1 MRNLQ
6 KILALVLALI
16 MSFSLVATAGAFSD
30 DGDISDA
37 YKDAVTVLNGLEV
50 FKGYDNG
57 ATFQPKGNITRAE
70 VAAIIYRI
78 ATGDV
83 KDTQASIYSTYGQ
96 FTDVLDGSWYAGYV
110 NYCANAGYIK
120 GRGNKIFDPQ
130 ATVTGYEALAMI
142 LRAVGYDKNGEF
154 TGSNWQIRTASIAN
168 ERGISKNVTSAML
181 GQAATREVVA
191 ELLFRSIIIPKV
203 NFNAN
208 TLSYTE
214 KPLNADGKKDTL
226 GYESL
231 KLEEITG
238 IVTANE
244 YADLEKSITLND
256 GKTRMRVDGVDG
268 QDYILDYTE
277 ENLLD
282 GLDAIGEEH
291 NAYIQNANTTSAKVF
306 VMTKTDNNK
315 TYETLEEVEIDTDSK
330 FREKTGFQRSAS
342 ATEDFLNFDEVN
354 EWHSDWRIKYV
365 VSSVDSVVRGDVETQ
380 IKRINTLTNFELP
393 STLGA
398 ELATPL
404 TFANGYRLI
413 QDGTTDKYFIEYTKE
428 FRIDE
433 VINSIHRGNI
443 EEIFNIADKLN
454 NGYVRGEV
462 YVGTSSMKDISDEI
476 SFKQFVEQYI
486 DNTEAKITDNE
497 NGNWLKVIDNDN
509 DGQAEYVLKIVYTM
523 AQVVRAK
530 DGKYG
535 LDTEDVVLCNSKKGA
550 DDAVNFIDDDDVR
563 SEDTLALDDIV
574 YYAVIDDKAWA
585 TKAEIANVKIDVVN
599 RKDLKVTTT
608 DGTEYVESGVCEEI
622 VSNDYNS
629 GVTNMNGSATY
640 DIYLDRG
647 GFLAAFTDSNGGDF
661 TLIVDGWY
669 NNTKNGVEYAVR
681 AYNDETNRQD
691 MIDVTRG
698 GSMFIG
704 DVQWD
709 KHNVQNNAWN
719 ALKWLGGVTAA
730 KANDGALDNN
740 PAGQLNG
747 ESGIQANEDVKTTV
761 ATLTGDGMLL
771 PVDYAST
778 GTARTDKVVRM
789 LAPKNNAIP
798 TSAASY
804 NAEVYRTSDSLGIT
818 DTAYDAADGT
828 AELRALSST
837 TYYLV
842 YPSGNAESGFVVERY
857 VGYANVP
864 SIDDGF
870 VEDVYAVGTRQNRVS
885 TLGADSYFT
894 ANVVVVE
901 LNANYRGKQEQV
913 FIYNMPEAGSRVGIE
928 SVDLIRENGK
938 LETVKIDFNASNI
951 RDYRVA
957 LPATTGWA
965 TWWGPGLYFLYT
977 TSTEGLYTVQ
987 PMSAADIAA
996 NDYVVGWSATAQGTL
1011 KNDYVSVV
1019 AFDENN
1025 NTYGLVEKSAAKSG
1039 IYTLEYNNSGIAT
1052 LDSHEA
1058 TAGNIQRYLGE
1069 RTDVN
1074 AGSDYSPYDHTP
1086 LDGHDCRDNWNQNRV
1101 LIHYDGNNAL
1111 YAISFSNKVNS
1122 NARLA
1127 EAVWRNNRPSASAW
1141 SKNYDSIL
1149 NFVKFV
1155 VEDYRGE
1162 TDIDDYD
1169 NVFTWANIWGNAEA
1183 ALKGLPYNSLSASQ
1197 KATYDRL
1204 IKAFGGVYDHTV
1216 TVEFVNDATGEIVA
1230 TATANVKA
1238 GENANVAF
1246 TEEILGKYTVLR
1258 AEPADALNADKT
1270 AVVLNNVTADA
1281 AVKVYLEE
1289 IQVLETLEVINGE
1302 ETTVDPSLVGKTVT
1316 LIVKDDSITANG
1328 WYHVTGGNLSDTC
1341 AANADANG
1349 VLKFPYT
1356 IDAEKFTITAAQE
1369 PFFTGVGGAPSQFG
1383 SDENGNIILVTYE
1396 WLNKPTTQRSRAAAG
1411 DVATG
1416 ERGSLIAMKLGDA
1429 ELYFVFEDGKY
1440 ILRTDKT
1447 ADELNAA
1454 LAGCSVDDN
1463 GLYQVSVAPDE
1474 ATTNGDASVKKTEGA
1489 NTVVN
1494 FDLGQPKAVG
1504 AKLPETVT
1512 IDGQVTASVKWFYNG
1527 QEIDPATDDIYAKDT
1542 EGYTYE
1548 IVQPVVNDETL
1559 FPVDI
1564 IASEETADQKVTVEN
1579 KEDLA
1584 EVVVTPDEVTV
1595 APQPSEAK
1603 LNVESVADKYL
1614 IKFSSDSG
1622 NSGKYA
1628 FEIQDPLTVTKAA
1641 DGKTINVSGVSKYVS
1656 SWTDWGNSEGA
1667 YYIALQISC
1676 PGVSTQNILFKSV
1689 DGWDK
1694 PGPGEGYKPLGTAD
1708 GTTAAGDEYAVL
1720 VWKLS
1725 DDDKGVRKN
1734 IDVKVGNETF
1744 VIDLSGVKTG
1754 ADNEVLKVEAV
1765 GAQEQISE
1773 TTNSGAKDYGKKGGD
1788 IQNITVGELS
1798 GNTIKVTG
1806 TTKYIGRKDEEGNLV
1821 GWTEY
1826 AASNN
1831 TGFFVALKIS
1841 YPGIKPTEIKGI
1853 YGEREKGLSTDTD
1866 AKAGEAGLAL
1876 IRLDNNELGL
1886 RKNFTVEVAGKRYI
1900 VDLSGVTT
1908 GDAADVLS
1916 VTPVGADEIVLGK
1929 KGSELQEI
1937 TASGTNNDIK
1947 IAGKLKYVPSY
1958 EGWSE
1963 GAKGY
1968 FIALHVEHSGVL
1980 AYDEIKLLPS
1990 NGGNGVALGSE
2001 GDGPENAN
2009 VIVKKIDPKDKKTQS
2024 VKLEVKGVVYTID
2037 LAGVEFE
2044 DKLDVTAFTGAMS
2057 EPWDSVEVSQVNNID
2072 VVRDGET
2079 FKVTGEA
2086 YYVDPMAGFG
2096 DGDLAKGYYITLDFK
2111 TDGTE
2116 ITVKGQ
2122 ESADVT
2128 LSDNDMIRR
2137 LYVDSR
2143 GQVKNISVEAFGKDF
2158 TIDVSELKLVDKF
2171 TLKETEET
2179 TLIGKPTGE
2188 LQNGLTVTVDEAT
2201 KTWKI
2206 AGDVKYVTKWE
2217 GAYSDEQAK
2226 GWFVA
2231 LDWEYLTGGIMEWY
2245 SDLLASSPR
2254 KLGKGDGSD
2263 DNNISGTIVT
2273 RIAGTDMEIKNVK
2286 VVTGSGDEW
2295 TVDFQGVTL
2304 LGPDGTPITPASA
2317 MALDL
2322 DFGTADFA
2330 EF

>member
-1 MRNLQ
+1 M
-6 KILALVLALI
+6 
-16 MSFSLVATAGAFSD
+16 
-30 DGDISDA
+30 
-37 YKDAVTVLNGLEV
+37 
-50 FKGYDNG
+50 
-57 ATFQPKGNITRAE
+57 
-70 VAAIIYRI
+70 
-78 ATGDV
+78 
-83 KDTQASIYSTYGQ
+83 
-96 FTDVLDGSWYAGYV
+96 
-110 NYCANAGYIK
+110 
-120 GRGNKIFDPQ
+120 
-130 ATVTGYEALAMI
+130 
-142 LRAVGYDKNGEF
+142 
-154 TGSNWQIRTASIAN
+154 
-168 ERGISKNVTSAML
+168 
-181 GQAATREVVA
+181 
-191 ELLFRSIIIPKV
+191 
-203 NFNAN
+203 
-208 TLSYTE
+208 
-214 KPLNADGKKDTL
+214 
-226 GYESL
+226 
-231 KLEEITG
+231 
-238 IVTANE
+238 
-244 YADLEKSITLND
+244 
-256 GKTRMRVDGVDG
+256 
-268 QDYILDYTE
+268 
-277 ENLLD
+277 
-282 GLDAIGEEH
+282 
-291 NAYIQNANTTSAKVF
+291 
-306 VMTKTDNNK
+306 
-315 TYETLEEVEIDTDSK
+315 
-330 FREKTGFQRSAS
+330 
-342 ATEDFLNFDEVN
+342 
-354 EWHSDWRIKYV
+354 
-365 VSSVDSVVRGDVETQ
+365 
-380 IKRINTLTNFELP
+380 
-393 STLGA
+393 
-398 ELATPL
+398 
-404 TFANGYRLI
+404 
-413 QDGTTDKYFIEYTKE
+413 
-428 FRIDE
+428 
-433 VINSIHRGNI
+433 
-443 EEIFNIADKLN
+443 
-454 NGYVRGEV
+454 
-462 YVGTSSMKDISDEI
+462 
-476 SFKQFVEQYI
+476 
-486 DNTEAKITDNE
+486 
-497 NGNWLKVIDNDN
+497 
-509 DGQAEYVLKIVYTM
+509 
-523 AQVVRAK
+523 
-530 DGKYG
+530 
-535 LDTEDVVLCNSKKGA
+535 
-550 DDAVNFIDDDDVR
+550 
-563 SEDTLALDDIV
+563 
-574 YYAVIDDKAWA
+574 
-585 TKAEIANVKIDVVN
+585 
-599 RKDLKVTTT
+599 
-608 DGTEYVESGVCEEI
+608 
-622 VSNDYNS
+622 
-629 GVTNMNGSATY
+629 
-640 DIYLDRG
+640 
-647 GFLAAFTDSNGGDF
+647 
-661 TLIVDGWY
+661 
-669 NNTKNGVEYAVR
+669 
-681 AYNDETNRQD
+681 
-691 MIDVTRG
+691 
-698 GSMFIG
+698 
-704 DVQWD
+704 
-709 KHNVQNNAWN
+709 
-719 ALKWLGGVTAA
+719 
-730 KANDGALDNN
+730 
-740 PAGQLNG
+740 
-747 ESGIQANEDVKTTV
+747 
-761 ATLTGDGMLL
+761 
-771 PVDYAST
+771 
-778 GTARTDKVVRM
+778 
-789 LAPKNNAIP
+789 
-798 TSAASY
+798 
-804 NAEVYRTSDSLGIT
+804 
-818 DTAYDAADGT
+818 
-828 AELRALSST
+828 
-837 TYYLV
+837 
-842 YPSGNAESGFVVERY
+842 
-857 VGYANVP
+857 
-864 SIDDGF
+864 
-870 VEDVYAVGTRQNRVS
+870 
-885 TLGADSYFT
+885 
-894 ANVVVVE
+894 
-901 LNANYRGKQEQV
+901 
-913 FIYNMPEAGSRVGIE
+913 
-928 SVDLIRENGK
+928 
-938 LETVKIDFNASNI
+938 
-951 RDYRVA
+951 
-957 LPATTGWA
+957 
-965 TWWGPGLYFLYT
+965 
-977 TSTEGLYTVQ
+977 
-987 PMSAADIAA
+987 
-996 NDYVVGWSATAQGTL
+996 
-1011 KNDYVSVV
+1011 
-1019 AFDENN
+1019 
-1025 NTYGLVEKSAAKSG
+1025 
-1039 IYTLEYNNSGIAT
+1039 
-1052 LDSHEA
+1052 
-1058 TAGNIQRYLGE
+1058 
-1069 RTDVN
+1069 
-1074 AGSDYSPYDHTP
+1074 
-1086 LDGHDCRDNWNQNRV
+1086 
-1101 LIHYDGNNAL
+1101 
-1111 YAISFSNKVNS
+1111 
-1122 NARLA
+1122 
-1127 EAVWRNNRPSASAW
+1127 
-1141 SKNYDSIL
+1141 
-1149 NFVKFV
+1149 
-1155 VEDYRGE
+1155 
-1162 TDIDDYD
+1162 
-1169 NVFTWANIWGNAEA
+1169 
-1183 ALKGLPYNSLSASQ
+1183 
-1197 KATYDRL
+1197 
-1204 IKAFGGVYDHTV
+1204 
-1216 TVEFVNDATGEIVA
+1216 
-1230 TATANVKA
+1230 
-1238 GENANVAF
+1238 
-1246 TEEILGKYTVLR
+1246 
-1258 AEPADALNADKT
+1258 
-1270 AVVLNNVTADA
+1270 
-1281 AVKVYLEE
+1281 
-1289 IQVLETLEVINGE
+1289 
-1302 ETTVDPSLVGKTVT
+1302 
-1316 LIVKDDSITANG
+1316 
-1328 WYHVTGGNLSDTC
+1328 
-1341 AANADANG
+1341 
-1349 VLKFPYT
+1349 LKFPYT

-1614 IKFSSDSG
+1614 IKFSSDSS

-1656 SWTDWGNSEGA
+1656 SWTDWGNSKGA

-1689 DGWDK
+1689 DGSDK
-1694 PGPGEGYKPLGTAD
+1694 PGPGEGYKSLGTAD

-1773 TTNSGAKDYGKKGGD
+1773 TTNSGTKDYGKKGGD

-1806 TTKYIGRKDEEGNLV
+1806 TTKYIGSKDNEGNLV

-1853 YGEREKGLSTDTD
+1853 YGERETELSTDTD

-1958 EGWSE
+1958 EDWSE

-1990 NGGNGVALGSE
+1990 NGGNGVALGNE
-2001 GDGPENAN
+2001 DDGPENAN

-2044 DKLDVTAFTGAMS
+2044 DKLDVTAFTGAVS
-2057 EPWDSVEVSQVNNID
+2057 EPWGSVEVSQVNNID

-2128 LSDNDMIRR
+2128 FSDDNMIRR
-2137 LYVDSR
+2137 LNVDSR

-2171 TLKETEET
+2171 TLKETKET

-2263 DNNISGTIVT
+2263 DNSISGTIVT

>member
-1 MRNLQ
+1 M
-6 KILALVLALI
+6 
-16 MSFSLVATAGAFSD
+16 
-30 DGDISDA
+30 
-37 YKDAVTVLNGLEV
+37 
-50 FKGYDNG
+50 
-57 ATFQPKGNITRAE
+57 
-70 VAAIIYRI
+70 
-78 ATGDV
+78 
-83 KDTQASIYSTYGQ
+83 
-96 FTDVLDGSWYAGYV
+96 
-110 NYCANAGYIK
+110 
-120 GRGNKIFDPQ
+120 
-130 ATVTGYEALAMI
+130 
-142 LRAVGYDKNGEF
+142 
-154 TGSNWQIRTASIAN
+154 
-168 ERGISKNVTSAML
+168 
-181 GQAATREVVA
+181 
-191 ELLFRSIIIPKV
+191 
-203 NFNAN
+203 
-208 TLSYTE
+208 
-214 KPLNADGKKDTL
+214 
-226 GYESL
+226 
-231 KLEEITG
+231 
-238 IVTANE
+238 
-244 YADLEKSITLND
+244 
-256 GKTRMRVDGVDG
+256 
-268 QDYILDYTE
+268 
-277 ENLLD
+277 
-282 GLDAIGEEH
+282 
-291 NAYIQNANTTSAKVF
+291 
-306 VMTKTDNNK
+306 
-315 TYETLEEVEIDTDSK
+315 
-330 FREKTGFQRSAS
+330 
-342 ATEDFLNFDEVN
+342 
-354 EWHSDWRIKYV
+354 
-365 VSSVDSVVRGDVETQ
+365 
-380 IKRINTLTNFELP
+380 
-393 STLGA
+393 
-398 ELATPL
+398 
-404 TFANGYRLI
+404 
-413 QDGTTDKYFIEYTKE
+413 
-428 FRIDE
+428 
-433 VINSIHRGNI
+433 
-443 EEIFNIADKLN
+443 
-454 NGYVRGEV
+454 
-462 YVGTSSMKDISDEI
+462 
-476 SFKQFVEQYI
+476 
-486 DNTEAKITDNE
+486 
-497 NGNWLKVIDNDN
+497 
-509 DGQAEYVLKIVYTM
+509 
-523 AQVVRAK
+523 
-530 DGKYG
+530 
-535 LDTEDVVLCNSKKGA
+535 
-550 DDAVNFIDDDDVR
+550 
-563 SEDTLALDDIV
+563 
-574 YYAVIDDKAWA
+574 
-585 TKAEIANVKIDVVN
+585 
-599 RKDLKVTTT
+599 
-608 DGTEYVESGVCEEI
+608 
-622 VSNDYNS
+622 
-629 GVTNMNGSATY
+629 
-640 DIYLDRG
+640 
-647 GFLAAFTDSNGGDF
+647 
-661 TLIVDGWY
+661 
-669 NNTKNGVEYAVR
+669 
-681 AYNDETNRQD
+681 
-691 MIDVTRG
+691 
-698 GSMFIG
+698 
-704 DVQWD
+704 
-709 KHNVQNNAWN
+709 
-719 ALKWLGGVTAA
+719 
-730 KANDGALDNN
+730 
-740 PAGQLNG
+740 
-747 ESGIQANEDVKTTV
+747 
-761 ATLTGDGMLL
+761 
-771 PVDYAST
+771 
-778 GTARTDKVVRM
+778 
-789 LAPKNNAIP
+789 
-798 TSAASY
+798 
-804 NAEVYRTSDSLGIT
+804 
-818 DTAYDAADGT
+818 
-828 AELRALSST
+828 
-837 TYYLV
+837 
-842 YPSGNAESGFVVERY
+842 
-857 VGYANVP
+857 
-864 SIDDGF
+864 
-870 VEDVYAVGTRQNRVS
+870 
-885 TLGADSYFT
+885 
-894 ANVVVVE
+894 
-901 LNANYRGKQEQV
+901 
-913 FIYNMPEAGSRVGIE
+913 
-928 SVDLIRENGK
+928 
-938 LETVKIDFNASNI
+938 
-951 RDYRVA
+951 
-957 LPATTGWA
+957 
-965 TWWGPGLYFLYT
+965 
-977 TSTEGLYTVQ
+977 
-987 PMSAADIAA
+987 
-996 NDYVVGWSATAQGTL
+996 
-1011 KNDYVSVV
+1011 
-1019 AFDENN
+1019 
-1025 NTYGLVEKSAAKSG
+1025 
-1039 IYTLEYNNSGIAT
+1039 
-1052 LDSHEA
+1052 
-1058 TAGNIQRYLGE
+1058 
-1069 RTDVN
+1069 
-1074 AGSDYSPYDHTP
+1074 
-1086 LDGHDCRDNWNQNRV
+1086 
-1101 LIHYDGNNAL
+1101 
-1111 YAISFSNKVNS
+1111 
-1122 NARLA
+1122 
-1127 EAVWRNNRPSASAW
+1127 
-1141 SKNYDSIL
+1141 
-1149 NFVKFV
+1149 

-1238 GENANVAF
+1238 GESANVAF

-1258 AEPADALNADKT
+1258 AEPADALAADKT

-1316 LIVKDDSITANG
+1316 LIVKDDSIVANG

-1512 IDGQVTASVKWFYNG
+1512 IDGQVTANVKWFYNG

-1614 IKFSSDSG
+1614 IKFSSAPS

-1656 SWTDWGNSEGA
+1656 SWADWGNSKGA

-1689 DGWDK
+1689 DGSDK
-1694 PGPGEGYKPLGTAD
+1694 PGPGEGYKSLGTAD

-1773 TTNSGAKDYGKKGGD
+1773 TTSSGTKDYGKKGGD

-1806 TTKYIGRKDEEGNLV
+1806 TTKYIGSKDNEGNLV

-1853 YGEREKGLSTDTD
+1853 YGEKKTDLSTDTD

-1886 RKNFTVEVAGKRYI
+1886 RKNFTVEVAGKKYI

-1958 EGWSE
+1958 EDWSSGVE
-1963 GAKGY
+1963 GY

-1990 NGGNGVALGSE
+1990 NGGNGVALGNE
-2001 GDGPENAN
+2001 DDGPENAN
-2009 VIVKKIDPKDKKTQS
+2009 VIVKKIDPRDKKTQS

-2044 DKLDVTAFTGAMS
+2044 DKLDIVATESSTDLGSNFGNKKASDLNNLT
-2057 EPWDSVEVSQVNNID
+2057 SVLREND
-2072 VVRDGET
+2072 T

-2086 YYVDPMAGFG
+2086 YYVSPMNGFG
-2096 DGDLAKGYYITLDFK
+2096 ETVKSGYYIVLDFK
-2111 TDGTE
+2111 SDASIA
-2116 ITVKGQ
+2116 ITVPKQ
-2122 ESADVT
+2122 DQSADSAAANLHGGDT
-2128 LSDNDMIRR
+2128 LIRKM
-2137 LYVDSR
+2137 YVPK
-2143 GQVKNISVEAFGKDF
+2143 GEKAENFTVEAYGKEF
-2158 TIDVSELKLVDKF
+2158 TVDVSGVNLVDKV
-2171 TLKETEET
+2171 TLKASKQTA
-2179 TLIGKPTGE
+2179 TLYEGDMQKNVSD
-2188 LQNGLTVTVDEAT
+2188 LQASDLTVTVDENA
-2201 KTWKI
+2201 KTFYVT
-2206 AGDVKYVTKWE
+2206 GTVKYLNDWT
-2217 GAYSDEQAK
+2217 AYGENDRK

-2231 LDWEYLTGGIMEWY
+2231 LDYEYPVGG
-2245 SDLLASSPR
+2245 
-2254 KLGKGDGSD
+2254 KLNWVSALVPGGQELKDTAGEVD
-2263 DNNISGTIVT
+2263 TIVT
-2273 RIAGTDMEIKNVK
+2273 RIAGVNVG
-2286 VVTGSGDEW
+2286 VEGIMNATVTTGSGDKW